1 MHEFELINK
10 YFSKLSKSN
19 KSALSLNDDVFFDKK
34 RGLVIS
40 IDTYNEKTHF
50 INFKN
55 PDLVIKKII
64 RSSISDLLCKGVNPK
79 YYFISGSG
87 NKKTFSKK
95 NLSKISL
102 ALQQEQNK
110 YGIFLC
116 GGDTTF
122 SNKLSFSITS
132 IGFSKKIIYR
142 NKAKYNDDI
151 YVTGNIGDSFVG
163 LKILQN
169 KIITNKKIQYY
180 FVNKYFK
187 PEIQKY
193 LQKELL
199 KFANTSIDIS
209 DGLIDDLEKMI
220 NKQKLSYKL
229 YLEKVP
235 ISKMLNN
242 FLIKNKLKKSKFISN
257 GDDYQILF
265 TANVNKSRIISDT
278 SKKLGIKISKIGK
291 ITSNRNK
298 SIIINQKGEKLLI
311 KSRGYTHQF

>member
-1 MHEFELINK
+1 MHEFELIEK
-10 YFSKLSKSN
+10 YFSKLSKFN
-19 KSALSLNDDVFFDKK
+19 KSALNLNDDVFFDKK
-34 RGLVIS
+34 KGLAIS

-50 INFKN
+50 FDFKN
-55 PDLVIKKII
+55 PELVIKKII

-87 NKKTFSKK
+87 NKKTFSRK

-110 YGIFLC
+110 YGITLC

-142 NKAKYNDDI
+142 NKAKFNDDVYI
-151 YVTGNIGDSFVG
+151 TGDIGDSFVG
-163 LKILQN
+163 LKILQ
-169 KIITNKKIQYY
+169 KKIKTIKNSKNY
-180 FVNKYFK
+180 FLNKYFK
-187 PEIQKY
+187 PDIQKNFP
-193 LQKELL
+193 KDLL

-209 DGLIDDLEKMI
+209 DGLIDDFEKMI

-229 YLEKVP
+229 FEDKIP
-235 ISKMLNN
+235 ISKKLNDY
-242 FLIKNKLKKSKFISN
+242 LKKNKLKKRDFISN

-265 TANVNKSRIISDT
+265 TANVDKSRIISNT

-291 ITSNRNK
+291 ITSNKHN
-298 SIIINQKGEKLLI
+298 SIIIDQKGRELLV
-311 KSRGYTHQF
+311 KKKGYRHEF

>member
-1 MHEFELINK
+1 MHEFELIKK
-10 YFSKLSKSN
+10 YFSKLSKIN
-19 KSALSLNDDVFFDKK
+19 KSALNLNDDVFFDRKK
-34 RGLVIS
+34 GLVIS

-55 PDLVIKKII
+55 PELVIKKVI

-110 YGIFLC
+110 YGILLC

-122 SNKLSFSITS
+122 SNRLSFSITS

-142 NKAKYNDDI
+142 NNAKLNDDV

-163 LKILQN
+163 LRILQK
-169 KIITNKKIQYY
+169 KIKTNKFTKNY

-187 PEIQKY
+187 PDIQK
-193 LQKELL
+193 KIPKDLL

-229 YLEKVP
+229 FEDKIP
-235 ISKMLNN
+235 ISKKLNN
-242 FLIKNKLKKSKFISN
+242 FLKKNKLKKKNFISN

-265 TANVNKSRIISDT
+265 TANGDKSRIISNT

-291 ITSNRNK
+291 ITSNKHK
-298 SIIINQKGEKLLI
+298 SNIIDQKGSKLLV
-311 KSRGYTHQF
+311 KKKGYRHEF

>member
-169 KIITNKKIQYY
+169 KIKTNKKIQYY

-229 YLEKVP
+229 YLDKVP

-291 ITSNRNK
+291 IISNRNK

>member
-1 MHEFELINK
+1 MHEFELIKK
-10 YFSKLSKSN
+10 YFSKLSKIN
-19 KSALSLNDDVFFDKK
+19 KSALNLNDDVFFDRKK
-34 RGLVIS
+34 GLVIS

-55 PDLVIKKII
+55 PDLVIKKVI

-110 YGIFLC
+110 YGILLC

-122 SNKLSFSITS
+122 SNRLSFSITS
-132 IGFSKKIIYR
+132 IGFSKKIIFR
-142 NKAKYNDDI
+142 NNAKLNDDI

-163 LKILQN
+163 LKILQK
-169 KIITNKKIQYY
+169 KIKTNKSTKNY

-187 PEIQKY
+187 PDIQK
-193 LQKELL
+193 KIPKDLL

-229 YLEKVP
+229 FEDKIP
-235 ISKMLNN
+235 ISKKLNN
-242 FLIKNKLKKSKFISN
+242 FLKKNKLKKKNFISN

-265 TANVNKSRIISDT
+265 TANGDKSRIISNT

-291 ITSNRNK
+291 ITSNKHK
-298 SIIINQKGEKLLI
+298 SNIIDQKGSKLLV
-311 KSRGYTHQF
+311 KKKGYRHEF